1 MKRNYTNISKSNK
14 KENGE
19 ITISMISIVITIA
32 ILILLA
38 GVTITALDINGE
50 NGIISKAKESR
61 LQSEIAGE
69 KEKIQTA
76 VQGIIGLSYI
86 GKVEENALYNE
97 LTNMNEN
104 VEVYTSGTTCY
115 ITFLDSQRIYLV
127 TKDGEVLSAE
137 GTGFD
142 VGSIM
147 TQNTPYTDPEGNT
160 AIIPAGFCLVKG
172 SVRISDGLVI
182 SDVANDDIMN
192 SKGGNQFVWIPV
204 DGENLKYEQDTTTG
218 RDFSYKYYEYT
229 DWKDDNGNLE
239 SVSKYKGFY
248 VARFEAGIPE
258 GTLFTN
264 QENDTSYIVTG
275 KNIGNYIPVS
285 KKNTM
290 SWNLINQE
298 NAKTVSE
305 KMYANSISVTSSLID
320 SYAWD
325 TITKWISNSGKNVTN
340 SSDWGNYID
349 SEFSYSGLCAKH
361 SYIDS
366 KWEIAKQWEN
376 TDLIKSG
383 EMTEIL
389 TGSSERNFANNIYDF
404 AGNMW
409 EWTTEYGSHGGP
421 SSIYGVLRGG
431 GFYTESNNTAV
442 CQRDGLNRDIYS
454 AVNVGFRVVLYLK

>member
-50 NGIISKAKESR
+50 NGIISKAKESS

-182 SDVANDDIMN
+182 SDVAND
-192 SKGGNQFVWIPV
+192 SRLQ
-204 DGENLKYEQDTTTG
+204 
-218 RDFSYKYYEYT
+218 
-229 DWKDDNGNLE
+229 
-239 SVSKYKGFY
+239 Y
-248 VARFEAGIPE
+248 V
-258 GTLFTN
+258 
-264 QENDTSYIVTG
+264 
-275 KNIGNYIPVS
+275 
-285 KKNTM
+285 
-290 SWNLINQE
+290 
-298 NAKTVSE
+298 
-305 KMYANSISVTSSLID
+305 
-320 SYAWD
+320 
-325 TITKWISNSGKNVTN
+325 
-340 SSDWGNYID
+340 
-349 SEFSYSGLCAKH
+349 
-361 SYIDS
+361 
-366 KWEIAKQWEN
+366 
-376 TDLIKSG
+376 LIKS
-383 EMTEIL
+383 E
-389 TGSSERNFANNIYDF
+389 
-404 AGNMW
+404 
-409 EWTTEYGSHGGP
+409 
-421 SSIYGVLRGG
+421 
-431 GFYTESNNTAV
+431 
-442 CQRDGLNRDIYS
+442 
-454 AVNVGFRVVLYLK
+454 

>member
-1 MKRNYTNISKSNK
+1 MKKNNTNSKLNK

-38 GVTITALDINGE
+38 GVTLTALDLNGE
-50 NGIISKAKESR
+50 NGIIAKAKESR
-61 LQSEIAGE
+61 LKSDIAGE

-76 VQGIIGLSYI
+76 VQAIMGLSYI
-86 GKVEENALYNE
+86 GKVDENALYNE
-97 LTNMNEN
+97 LTNMKEN
-104 VEVYTSGTTCY
+104 VEVSVSGTICY
-115 ITFLDSQRIYLV
+115 VTFLDSQRIYLV
-127 TKDGEVLSAE
+127 TDKGEVLSVE

-147 TQNTPYTDPEGNT
+147 IQNTPYTDPDGNT

-172 SVRISDGLVI
+172 SVRIADGLVI

-204 DGENLKYEQDTTTG
+204 DGENIKYEQDITTG
-218 RDFSYKYYEYT
+218 KDYSYKYYEYT
-229 DWKDDNGNLE
+229 DWKDDCGNAE

-264 QENDTSYIVTG
+264 EENDLSYIVTG
-275 KNIGNYIPVS
+275 KNIGNYTPVS
-285 KKNTM
+285 KKNTK

-305 KMYANSISVTSSLID
+305 RMYNNSVSVTSSLID

-325 TITKWISNSGKNVTN
+325 TITKWLSYSGFNITN
-340 SSDWGNYID
+340 STEWGNFLD
-349 SEFSYSGLCAKH
+349 SEFSYSGICAKH
-361 SYIDS
+361 NYFDS
-366 KWEIAKQWEN
+366 KWEIAKKWEE
-376 TDLIKSG
+376 TTLIKNG
-383 EMTEIL
+383 EMIEIP
-389 TGSSERNFANNIYDF
+389 TGSSERNFSNNIYDF

-409 EWTTEYGSHGGP
+409 EWTTENGKHGGP
-421 SSIYGVLRGG
+421 SSTYGVLRGG
-431 GFYTESNNTAV
+431 GFYTESNTTAV
-442 CQRDGLNRDIYS
+442 SQRDGLNRDIYS
-454 AVNVGFRVVLYLK
+454 AANVGFRVVLYLK